1 MREVKIYANTP
12 FEQVQAFCRFAEKF
26 KSDYLTEALAP
37 IRTWSLERLFAE
49 IRARYLR
56 EHGEQI
62 IRPLYYW
69 LENVGGDCDD
79 ATIQYMAYFRACRV
93 PAQNII
99 VCEAREP
106 ENDYYSHIF
115 CALETQ
121 KGLIILDNLPESK
134 FNQLDYPSELCRF
147 TRMSEY
153 L

>member
-1 MREVKIYANTP
+1 MREVKINASTP

-26 KSDYLTEALAP
+26 KSDFFSDELSA
-37 IRTWSLERLFAE
+37 IRTWSLEKLLRE

-56 EHGEQI
+56 EQGEQI

-69 LENVGGDCDD
+69 LDGVGGDCDD
-79 ATIQYMAYFRACRV
+79 ATVQYMAYFRACRV

-99 VCEAREP
+99 VSEAREP
-106 ENDYYSHIF
+106 ENDYYTHIF
-115 CALETQ
+115 CALETE
-121 KGLIILDNLPESK
+121 KGLIILDNLPESQ
-134 FNQLDYPSELCRF
+134 FNRLDYPPELCRF